1 MTKQKT
7 WHVKSETAGKAFS
20 EAKAMIRPGE
30 DYQLILKKGKPR
42 SLDANA
48 QVHVW
53 CKRLSEDTGEDL
65 KTTFNRVKRDFGIP
79 IMLDDAEYGKMLAWT
94 LNKWGFHDMKD
105 AHQLKLMDLMPV
117 TRLMSTS
124 QHNQLRDNMQAYYRE
139 QGIELNY
146 LG

>member
-1 MTKQKT
+1 MAKQKT
-7 WHVKSETAGKAFS
+7 WAIKKENANQAFS
-20 EAKAMIRPGE
+20 EARRMIEPGQ
-30 DYQLILKKGKPR
+30 DYQLILKKGKAR

-53 CKRLSEDTGEDL
+53 CKHLSETTGEDV

-94 LNKWGFHDMKD
+94 LKKWGYYDMQD
-105 AHQLKLMDLMPV
+105 SHQLKLMDLMPV

-139 QGIELNY
+139 NGIELNY
-146 LG
+146 MG